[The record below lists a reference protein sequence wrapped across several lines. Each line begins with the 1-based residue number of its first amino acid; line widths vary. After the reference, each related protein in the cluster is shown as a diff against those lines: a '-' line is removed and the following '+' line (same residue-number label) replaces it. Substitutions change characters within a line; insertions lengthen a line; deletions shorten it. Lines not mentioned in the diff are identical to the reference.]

1 LEEGLHVCHIT
12 YEELTGSKKSRCDEG
27 FTLVELIIVIAIMAI
42 LASAIGLGVI
52 KYLEKSRESNC
63 INTRKTMENEY
74 LLEKAEIE
82 EKRNNSGEYTEYTV
96 DEYLKAH
103 DGEYSCDAH
112 GTFSQ
117 HADGSIGCS
126 VHGSI
131 YDN

>member
-1 LEEGLHVCHIT
+1 MCHTT
-12 YEELTGSKKSRCDEG
+12 YEELTGSKKNRSDEG
-27 FTLVELIIVIAIMAI
+27 FTLVELIIVIAIMAV
-42 LASAIGLGVI
+42 LASAVGLGVV

-82 EKRNNSGEYTEYTV
+82 EKRNNSGENTEYTV

-103 DGEYSCDAH
+103 DGEYSCDSH
-112 GTFSQ
+112 GTFEEL
-117 HADGSIGCS
+117 ADGSIGCS

-131 YDN
+131 YDK